1 MSVFDN
7 DIDSGITKDA
17 LISRG
22 FIHKWGLF
30 EKTVKLRLL
39 SIPQAIIT
47 YINDETKVKL
57 VTKYGDYTETYDIK
71 DCIDLDMLIS
81 YLEKQILSEVKYK
94 HPYLNTDKLYF
105 I

>member
-7 DIDSGITKDA
+7 DIDSGLTKDA

-30 EKTVKLRLL
+30 EKTVKLSLFA
-39 SIPQAIIT
+39 IPQAIIT
-47 YINDETKVKL
+47 YVNDETKVKL
-57 VTKYGDYTETYDIK
+57 ITEYGDYTETYGIK
-71 DCIDLDMLIS
+71 DCIDLDILIS
-81 YLEKQILSEVKYK
+81 QLEKQILAEVKYK
-94 HPYLNTDKLYF
+94 HPYLYFDKLYF